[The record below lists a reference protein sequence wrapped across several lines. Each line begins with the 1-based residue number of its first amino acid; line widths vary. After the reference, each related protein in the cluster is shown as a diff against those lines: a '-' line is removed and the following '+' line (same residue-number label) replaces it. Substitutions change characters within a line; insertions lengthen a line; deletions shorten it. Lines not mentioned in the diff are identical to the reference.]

1 MARYYTLNE
10 VNELV
15 PEVARAF
22 TRLMQIRSQLKPI
35 YRRLEQQG
43 LAPTRSDF
51 EVDAPNI
58 SDEQRRDR
66 AAFKLL
72 LETLNDEIA
81 GIEAM
86 GGSIKDLDTG
96 LVDWLGEHEGRDV
109 WLCWRYGESEVAF
122 WHELTTGFAGRRP
135 VSELRPT
142 LRSKP
147 PVHS

>member
-1 MARYYTLNE
+1 MARYYTLSE
-10 VNELV
+10 VNALV

-22 TRLMQIRSQLKPI
+22 TSVMQIRSQLKPI
-35 YRRLEQQG
+35 YRRLEQAG
-43 LAPTRSDF
+43 LAPARSDF
-51 EVDAPNI
+51 EVDAPGLQL
-58 SDEQRRDR
+58 SDEQRRER
-66 AAFKLL
+66 AAFKML

-81 GIEAM
+81 GIEAL

-109 WLCWRYGESEVAF
+109 WLCWRYGEREVAY

-142 LRSKP
+142 L
-147 PVHS
+147 